1 MDAYPRIHEKKK
13 HHINQNETQK
23 PGTASWRHRNLI
35 DSIPVSVASTGEP
48 LVLLVV
54 QLVARDITIW

>member
-1 MDAYPRIHEKKK
+1 M
-13 HHINQNETQK
+13 
-23 PGTASWRHRNLI
+23 NLI

-54 QLVARDITIW
+54 QLVARDITIWR

>member
-1 MDAYPRIHEKKK
+1 MRKK

-23 PGTASWRHRNLI
+23 TGTASWRHMNLI

-54 QLVARDITIW
+54 QLVARDITIWR